1 MGDVASLAEQAK
13 KAMSGDTAAKL
24 EEKFASGEDF
34 TFTDF
39 LSQLEAMKN
48 MGSMSKLMGL
58 LPGAGQMKK
67 QIENFD
73 EGELVRT
80 RAIIESMTPMER
92 NNPKVLN
99 GSRRARISRGSGRA
113 ISEINSLVERF
124 SQAQKVMKQMRSGGM
139 PNIPGMG
146 GLANMGGMAGMPK
159 ISKNNPPPKKKS
171 RSGNP
176 AKRAAEEGI

>member
-1 MGDVASLAEQAK
+1 
-13 KAMSGDTAAKL
+13 MSGDTAAKL

-34 TFTDF
+34 TFSDF

-80 RAIIESMTPMER
+80 RAIIESMTPLER

-113 ISEINSLVERF
+113 ISEINSLVGDFRRH
-124 SQAQKVMKQMRSGGM
+124 KVLKQIAIRWNAKIFREWWMPECRYFRDAKIQRTIHHKRRNLARS
-139 PNIPGMG
+139 IP
-146 GLANMGGMAGMPK
+146 
-159 ISKNNPPPKKKS
+159 
-171 RSGNP
+171 
-176 AKRAAEEGI
+176 KRALEEVLKRAIWD